1 MYYWASWNKDSAA
14 DFARMKQMLTTH
26 GSQGLDLVSVNLDN
40 TAEEATKFLRD
51 NSAPG
56 VHLFQANGQASGLES
71 PLAVQYGI
79 MVLPNLF
86 LVDKDGKV
94 VSRTVQ
100 VSNLEEEVKKLL
112 NK

>member
-1 MYYWASWNKDSAA
+1 
-14 DFARMKQMLTTH
+14 
-26 GSQGLDLVSVNLDN
+26 
-40 TAEEATKFLRD
+40 
-51 NSAPG
+51 
-56 VHLFQANGQASGLES
+56 
-71 PLAVQYGI
+71 

-86 LVDKDGKV
+86 LADKDGKV